1 MLDATDITSP
11 GTHTPEAGIQLSNS
25 VTRATVKEPISERTQ
40 QRVFLCTEVQR
51 LRAGKRGGSKWPN
64 NAAGGTGTS

>member
-40 QRVFLCTEVQR
+40 QRVFVHQSTE
-51 LRAGKRGGSKWPN
+51 APSWEKRWKQV
-64 NAAGGTGTS
+64 AK

>member
-40 QRVFLCTEVQR
+40 QRVFVYQSTEAPSWENRWKQV
-51 LRAGKRGGSKWPN
+51 AK
-64 NAAGGTGTS
+64 